1 MKRATSAA
9 LTALSL
15 LSLAT
20 LTACSGDSDSGTDG
34 GTAAGKPKTTASEE
48 EQATPV
54 EQLKQL
60 KQLKQLMVTKAD
72 VSGKNVNETDSEFA
86 FAASQEEV
94 TVEKPVCAPLAYAM
108 NQLPL
113 GEPQADLTRVVNG
126 DPNQASTYITLTTY
140 ESGRA
145 ESTMAGLSKAVDACG
160 GGFTAKVNTN
170 TSAYDS
176 VTAEKPVA
184 EAGDES
190 LAFGS
195 ALTFRGISHTVHT
208 QAVRSGDVLAVYFSV
223 DGMALANSRPSD
235 AKLSAAVVKAQNAK
249 LG

>member
-1 MKRATSAA
+1 MKRVTRSVA
-9 LTALSL
+9 LSTLSL
-15 LSLAT
+15 LSLAA
-20 LTACSGDSDSGTDG
+20 LSACGGNSGSGTDKN
-34 GTAAGKPKTTASEE
+34 AAADKPKPTASKEA
-48 EQATPV
+48 QATPAERL
-54 EQLKQL
+54 EQL
-60 KQLKQLMVTKAD
+60 VITKAD
-72 VSGKNVNETDSEFA
+72 VSGKEVDEAGSEFA
-86 FAASQEEV
+86 FATSQEEV
-94 TVEKPVCAPLAYAM
+94 SVEKPVCAPLAYAM

-126 DPNQASTYITLTTY
+126 DPNQAFTYVTLTTY

-145 ESTMAGLSKAVDACG
+145 ESTMAGLSEAVDACG
-160 GGFTAKVNTN
+160 GGFTAEANGN

-195 ALTFRGISHTVHT
+195 TLTFRGISHTVHT

-235 AKLSAAVVKAQNAK
+235 AKLPAAVVKAQNAK

>member
-1 MKRATSAA
+1 MKRAASAVLTS
-9 LTALSL
+9 LSL

-20 LTACSGDSDSGTDG
+20 LTACGGDSDSGTNG
-34 GTAAGKPKTTASEE
+34 NAAVDKPKATASEE
-48 EQATPV
+48 KQATPA
-54 EQLKQL
+54 E
-60 KQLKQLMVTKAD
+60 QLKQLMVTKAD

-126 DPNQASTYITLTTY
+126 DPNQAFTYVTLTTY

-145 ESTMAGLSKAVDACG
+145 ESTMASLSKAVDACG
-160 GGFTAKVNTN
+160 GGFTAEANGN

-195 ALTFRGISHTVHT
+195 TLTFRGISHTVHT

-235 AKLSAAVVKAQNAK
+235 AKLPAAVVKAQNAK

>member
-1 MKRATSAA
+1 MKRAASAVLTS
-9 LTALSL
+9 LSL
-15 LSLAT
+15 ICLAT
-20 LTACSGDSDSGTDG
+20 LTACGGDSDSGTNGD
-34 GTAAGKPKTTASEE
+34 AAADKPKTTASEE
-48 EQATPV
+48 KQATPA
-54 EQLKQL
+54 E
-60 KQLKQLMVTKAD
+60 QLKQLMVTKAD
-72 VSGKNVNETDSEFA
+72 VSGKNVDETDSEFA

-126 DPNQASTYITLTTY
+126 DPNQAFTYVTLTTY
-140 ESGRA
+140 KSGRA
-145 ESTMAGLSKAVDACG
+145 ESTMAGLSEAVDACG
-160 GGFTAKVNTN
+160 GGFTAEASGN

-195 ALTFRGISHTVHT
+195 TLTFRGISHTVHT
-208 QAVRSGDVLAVYFSV
+208 QAVRSGDVLVVYFSV
-223 DGMALANSRPSD
+223 DGMALADSRPSD